1 MTAENRGLLKGGNKD
16 DVFTMTGYLQKKAL
30 ERFEKHQNSDAH
42 HEAVDI
48 LVTIP
53 SSTKDAGE
61 MLNPCSRKGSE
72 QENVINHDDYSSLSW
87 QTGTRFAWS
96 L

>member
-16 DVFTMTGYLQKKAL
+16 DAFTMTGYLQWKKAR
-30 ERFEKHQNSDAH
+30 ERFEEHQNSDAH

-53 SSTKDAGE
+53 SSTKD
-61 MLNPCSRKGSE
+61 
-72 QENVINHDDYSSLSW
+72 IW
-87 QTGTRFAWS
+87 
-96 L
+96 